1 MGVRTRREGASRSVS
16 RVLYRRRCR
25 RRWRPSICDR
35 RCRRP
40 GAAYPRTRAGSPH
53 TSAQTPRGAL
63 LALLRVGFAEPIG
76 SPRPLVVS
84 YTAVSPLPILTDRR
98 SALCGTVPR
107 VTPGGRYPPPCP
119 VEPGLSS
126 TPGAVPRPPD
136 RLAAFSVGQRV
147 TNSAPQG
154 SNSSMAASVSRRHRA
169 SRAACARIARS
180 RSGPWSRRSSRRP
193 TCRRRSC
200 PA

>member
-1 MGVRTRREGASRSVS
+1 MRASRSVS
-16 RVLYRRRCR
+16 RVLCRHRCR
-25 RRWRPSICDR
+25 RRPSICDR

-40 GAAYPRTRAGSPH
+40 GAAYPRTRAGRPPS
-53 TSAQTPRGAL
+53 SALAPRGAL

-84 YTAVSPLPILTDRR
+84 YTAVSPLPALADRR

-126 TPGAVPRPPD
+126 A
-136 RLAAFSVGQRV
+136 Q
-147 TNSAPQG
+147 AP
-154 SNSSMAASVSRRHRA
+154 
-169 SRAACARIARS
+169 
-180 RSGPWSRRSSRRP
+180 RSSGRLVHHQHSATDHSLITSPAAVIRVHPPRRIKGYEYL
-193 TCRRRSC
+193 TLRSSISHRGST
-200 PA
+200 PVGWLLSSRE